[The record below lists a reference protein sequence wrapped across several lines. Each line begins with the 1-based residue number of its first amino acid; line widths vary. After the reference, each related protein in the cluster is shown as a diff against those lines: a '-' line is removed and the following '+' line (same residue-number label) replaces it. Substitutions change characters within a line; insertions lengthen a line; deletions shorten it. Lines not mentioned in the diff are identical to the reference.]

1 MDKEKISAHTYAA
14 IRAFWRQRNER
25 FSIMISFQWCA
36 SFIEKLHYRDWTL
49 KCPLFKLQIPT
60 KYFSLSYTAL
70 PLPNH
75 LMICRR
81 ASVLALCHFNGALC
95 QFGSYGWHWLYNT
108 LCVIIQNCLMN
119 KHQAVLIVL
128 KIVYFKMP
136 KKTFVLRLISFTN
149 VIIISFSCW

>member
-1 MDKEKISAHTYAA
+1 MDKEKSPHILYAA

-60 KYFSLSYTAL
+60 KYSSLSLLYCITTTKAFDDMP
-70 PLPNH
+70 PL
-75 LMICRR
+75 C
-81 ASVLALCHFNGALC
+81 ASAAVLTLCHFNGALC
-95 QFGSYGWHWLYNT
+95 QFGSYGWHWVYNT

-128 KIVYFKMP
+128 KIVFSKMP
-136 KKTFVLRLISFTN
+136 TLELFNSQMSL
-149 VIIISFSCW
+149 